1 MIIIF
6 ILWISSGTDTAFEC
20 SYCSRRSRDL
30 LRYSRCK
37 EVNYCSKDFQ
47 KGHWEEGHKEHC
59 KTSGSQGKIMF
70 QAHISYNR
78 NHNINTHT
86 IIINEADIKMLIQ
99 NLLLTS
105 IFFCLLMM
113 VICFTFPVTYL
124 FLYYRLKSKI
134 ISEFFFGGGE
144 RKSNSN
150 VTRLIWIIKSYMIP
164 ILKFR
169 CNGLSL
175 RNCKNKEAKTDL
187 HLITLK
193 YQWVVSL
200 ECYP

>member
-37 EVNYCSKDFQ
+37 EVNYCSKDCQ

-70 QAHISYNR
+70 QADISYNR
-78 NHNINTHT
+78 NHNINTHH
-86 IIINEADIKMLIQ
+86 NNHQRSWYQNVNPKLITD
-99 NLLLTS
+99 LHL
-105 IFFCLLMM
+105 FCLLMM

-134 ISEFFFGGGE
+134 ISEFFFFWGGGGNE
-144 RKSNSN
+144 N
-150 VTRLIWIIKSYMIP
+150 LIPMLPDWY
-164 ILKFR
+164 
-169 CNGLSL
+169 G
-175 RNCKNKEAKTDL
+175 
-187 HLITLK
+187 
-193 YQWVVSL
+193 
-200 ECYP
+200 

>member
-6 ILWISSGTDTAFEC
+6 ILWIISGTDTAFEC

-70 QAHISYNR
+70 QADISYNR
-78 NHNINTHT
+78 NHNINTHH
-86 IIINEADIKMLIQ
+86 NNHQRSWYQNVNPKLITD
-99 NLLLTS
+99 LH
-105 IFFCLLMM
+105 
-113 VICFTFPVTYL
+113 L
-124 FLYYRLKSKI
+124 FLFTYDGHLFYISCNLPIPMSKI

-169 CNGLSL
+169 CNRLPL
-175 RNCKNKEAKTDL
+175 RNFKNKEAKTDL
-187 HLITLK
+187 HLITL
-193 YQWVVSL
+193 Q
-200 ECYP
+200 